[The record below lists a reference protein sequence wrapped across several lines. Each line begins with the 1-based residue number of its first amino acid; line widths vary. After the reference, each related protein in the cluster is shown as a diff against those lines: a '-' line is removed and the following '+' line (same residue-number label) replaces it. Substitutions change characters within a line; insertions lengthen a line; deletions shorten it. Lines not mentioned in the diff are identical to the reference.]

1 MIARV
6 FILLIVLI
14 LLPEWYIYMRYFSRR
29 CKNDKVRKWL
39 CWLPSILMVLYTII
53 LSLERDFAPEDMSR
67 LNIYLFL
74 LGIWII
80 PKAVY
85 SLCAVIGRI
94 CALLRHS
101 KKNWGNLI
109 GLVLA
114 LYVIFV
120 VLYGST
126 IGLRRLE
133 VKRVDLS
140 FKDLPA
146 SFEGYRMVLFFLE

>member
-67 LNIYLFL
+67 LNIYSR
-74 LGIWII
+74 
-80 PKAVY
+80 A
-85 SLCAVIGRI
+85 
-94 CALLRHS
+94 
-101 KKNWGNLI
+101 
-109 GLVLA
+109 
-114 LYVIFV
+114 
-120 VLYGST
+120 
-126 IGLRRLE
+126 RLH
-133 VKRVDLS
+133 
-140 FKDLPA
+140 
-146 SFEGYRMVLFFLE
+146 